1 MEATMKTLAQ
11 GLSMTEG
18 TMKYMPPGAEHSL
31 YRNGKVYMQRDA
43 SGDDSTWVGTDLV
56 DHVMTIGDARSLTQN
71 QRKTLAANGFELIN
85 TPLGDD
91 GDFFDASWLVN
102 SYYPECEA
110 IVRKITGAKT
120 VKAFDHNIRSAQGKN
135 SKERLN
141 NGQNVQGPVHVVH
154 GDYTLTSSLD
164 RLRQLC
170 EPPRINDTYAKNFLP
185 GQTLLDPEETES
197 AIRNGRVAIINLWR
211 SIAPEPVEVNPLA
224 VCDSTSVIPE
234 DLVVFEIR
242 YADRIGENYFVKYS
256 PSHDWWFY
264 PRMNRNEALLIKQ
277 WDSHGGLAKSQGSE
291 SDADLSTFSFHT
303 AFEDPM
309 TRDDAPDR
317 RSIEVRCAVIY

>member
-1 MEATMKTLAQ
+1 MHTSAQ

-18 TMKYMPPGAEHSL
+18 TVKYMPPEAEHSL

-56 DHVMTIGDARSLTQN
+56 DHVMTIGDARSLSRTQ
-71 QRKTLAANGFELIN
+71 RRTLASSGFELIDA
-85 TPLGDD
+85 PLGNEC
-91 GDFFDASWLVN
+91 DFLDTSWLVN
-102 SYYPECEA
+102 SYYPECEK
-110 IVRKITGAKT
+110 IVRKITGANT

-135 SKERLN
+135 SKQKLN
-141 NGQNVQGPVHVVH
+141 NGQNIQGPVHVVH
-154 GDYTLTSSLD
+154 GDYTLTSSYD

-170 EPPRINDTYAKNFLP
+170 EPPRINDTYAMNFSP
-185 GQTLLDPEETES
+185 GQTLLDSKETEA
-197 AIRNGRVAIINLWR
+197 AIRDGRVAIINLWR
-211 SIAPEPVEVNPLA
+211 SIAFEPVEVNPLA
-224 VCDSTSVIPE
+224 VCDSASVFPK

-256 PSHDWWFY
+256 PFHNWWFY

-277 WDSHGGLAKSQGSE
+277 WDSHGGLAKSQGGE
-291 SDADLSTFSFHT
+291 SDADHSTFSFHT

>member
-1 MEATMKTLAQ
+1 MQSLAQ
-11 GLSMTEG
+11 GLSMTQG
-18 TMKYMPPGAEHSL
+18 TVKYMPPEAEHSL

-56 DHVMTIGDARSLTQN
+56 DHVMAIGDARSLPIDH
-71 QRKTLAANGFELIN
+71 RKTLAANGFELISV
-85 TPLGDD
+85 PFGDD
-91 GDFFDASWLVN
+91 YDFLDTSWLVS
-102 SYYPECEA
+102 SYYPECEE
-110 IVRKITGAKT
+110 IVRQITGSST

-135 SKERLN
+135 SKQKLN

-164 RLRQLC
+164 RMRQLC
-170 EPPRINDTYAKNFLP
+170 ETPRINDTYAMHFSP
-185 GQTLLDPEETES
+185 GQTLLDSEETEA
-197 AIRNGRVAIINLWR
+197 AIRDGRVAIINLWR
-211 SIAPEPVEVNPLA
+211 SIASDPVEVNPLA

-242 YADRIGENYFVKYS
+242 YADRTGENYFVKYS
-256 PSHDWWFY
+256 PSHNWWFY
-264 PRMNRNEALLIKQ
+264 PQMNRQEALLIKQ
-277 WDSHGGLAKSQGSE
+277 WDSHGGLAKSSGSE

-303 AFEDPM
+303 AFEDPT